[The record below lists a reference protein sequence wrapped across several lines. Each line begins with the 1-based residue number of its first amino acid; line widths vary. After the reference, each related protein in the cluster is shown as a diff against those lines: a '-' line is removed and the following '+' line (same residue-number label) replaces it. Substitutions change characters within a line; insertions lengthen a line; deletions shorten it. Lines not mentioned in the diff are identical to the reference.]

1 MFNSPKNLLPFVRC
15 HRFDFFD
22 LDAKV
27 PKRSGLYIVAYR
39 NGLGWQYEY
48 VGRASNLC
56 ERTKGKHYAKDGT
69 SDNELVNDCSILQD
83 YGQRVQLF
91 AYPMPRIDSWINHR
105 EARLIERL
113 RPAFNTKR
121 ERQAINPF
129 WDFVDGMLEFF
140 AAFESIGR
148 GTFLLTTAAFLAF
161 RLLQFLQLL
170 K

>member
-22 LDAKV
+22 LDAEI
-27 PKRSGLYIVAYR
+27 PKRSGLYVVAYR

-48 VGRASNLC
+48 VGRATNLC
-56 ERTKGKHYAKDGT
+56 ERTKGKHYATFGT
-69 SDNELVNDCSILQD
+69 SDDELVNDCSILQD
-83 YGQRVQLF
+83 HGHRVQLF

-113 RPAFNTKR
+113 RPVFNTKK
-121 ERQAINPF
+121 ERQAISPL
-129 WDFVDGMLEFF
+129 WDFIDGALEFF
-140 AAFESIGR
+140 AGFELIGR
-148 GTFLLTTAAFLAF
+148 IFLLSSTAAFLLF
-161 RLLQFLQLL
+161 RLLQFLQML

>member
-15 HRFDFFD
+15 YRFNFFD
-22 LDAKV
+22 LEAKI

-48 VGRASNLC
+48 VGRASNLST
-56 ERTKGKHYAKDGT
+56 RTKGKHYATFGS
-69 SDNELVNDCSILQD
+69 SDDELVNDCCILKD
-83 YGQRVQLF
+83 HGHRVQLF
-91 AYPMPRIDSWINHR
+91 TYPMPRIDSWINHR

-113 RPAFNTKR
+113 HPAFNTKK

-129 WDFVDGMLEFF
+129 WDFVDGLLEFL
-140 AAFESIGR
+140 AGFEFFGR
-148 GTFLLTTAAFLAF
+148 VFLLSAATGFLLF
-161 RLLQFLQLL
+161 RLLQFLHFL